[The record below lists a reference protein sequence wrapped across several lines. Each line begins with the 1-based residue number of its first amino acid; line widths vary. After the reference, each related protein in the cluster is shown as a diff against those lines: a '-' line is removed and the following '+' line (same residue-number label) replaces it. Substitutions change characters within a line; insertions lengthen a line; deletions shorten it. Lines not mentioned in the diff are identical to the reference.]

1 MLNRRQIL
9 KGATLFSL
17 APTIPVFMRSASAG
31 VRSNDR
37 ILVVIQLN
45 GGNDGLN
52 TIVPWKDEAYAAN
65 RRLLR
70 LQEESLIRIDDETAF
85 HPSMGRMAE
94 LLQDSRLAIV
104 QGVGYPN
111 PNRSH
116 EASMAIWHTAK
127 TEADEHRSNGWLG
140 QALDTFDSQSRRP
153 KGVSVSDEAM
163 PAALRSHRTMVAS
176 IDSLQDFQLKSFP
189 VQGTSNFINGYPTSP
204 LAEFME
210 RTTLDAYAT
219 ASQVDSLMAQS
230 AISGVS
236 ELSKLEGPLAR
247 RLKIVADLIRADFGP
262 RVYYTQQ
269 SGYDTHAGQL
279 NTHSQLLGSLSS
291 GLKAFLDDIE
301 ASGNAD
307 RVAVLCFSEFGRQVA
322 ENSSAGTDH
331 GTAGPVFLAGKPIR
345 SGLHGQ
351 PVDLSQLDQNA
362 PSHTVDFRSIYVQIL
377 REWLQVKPDVELT
390 PFESKLRL
398 FQG

>member
-9 KGATLFSL
+9 KGAALFSL
-17 APTIPVFMRSASAG
+17 APTIPVFMESAG
-31 VRSNDR
+31 AAEKSNDR
-37 ILVVIQLN
+37 ILVVIQLS

-52 TIVPWKDEAYAAN
+52 TIVPWKNEAYAAN
-65 RRLLR
+65 RRELR
-70 LQEESLIRIDDETAF
+70 LKEESLIRIDDETAF
-85 HPSMGRMAE
+85 HPSMGSMAE
-94 LLQDSRLAIV
+94 LLQDGRLAIV

-127 TEADEHRSNGWLG
+127 TDVDEHRSDGWLG
-140 QALDTFDSQSRRP
+140 QALDTFAPQSRGP
-153 KGVSVSDEAM
+153 TGVSVSDEVI

-176 IDSLQDFQLKSFP
+176 IDSLQDFQVKSFP
-189 VQGTSNFINGYPTSP
+189 TQRASSSINGSNSSP

-219 ASQVDSLMAQS
+219 ASQIDSLMTQS
-230 AISGVS
+230 ASNGVS
-236 ELSKLEGPLAR
+236 ELSMLDGPLAR
-247 RLKIVADLIRADFGP
+247 RLKIVSDLIRADFGP

-279 NTHSQLLGSLSS
+279 NTHSQLLGSLSN
-291 GLKAFLDDIE
+291 GLKAFMDDIE
-301 ASGNAD
+301 AAGNAD

-331 GTAGPVFLAGKPIR
+331 GTAGPVFLAGKSFQ
-345 SGLHGQ
+345 SGLHGR

-362 PSHTVDFRSIYVQIL
+362 PSHTVDFRSIYVEIL
-377 REWLQVKPDVELT
+377 REWLQVKPDVKLG
-390 PFESKLRL
+390 PFENKLSL
-398 FQG
+398 FRG